1 MELREIE
8 VDGRAVRYRVEGAG
22 QPLVLV
28 HGLAGSW
35 RWWSRVVPALARRR
49 RVYLVDLPR
58 LGRAVRPEELSR
70 WFEGWI
76 DSVAISRADIVGHS
90 LGGLVA
96 AEVAAKRAGWTR
108 RLVLVAP
115 AGIPCGRSVAARVL
129 PLVTELLEIRR
140 DLPMVVADAIR
151 TQPLPLARGIGYTSR
166 CDVRALLP
174 DVRVPTLL
182 VWGRRDRLVPTA
194 IADEWLLR
202 LPDARLV
209 QLPCS
214 HVPLLE
220 APRELADHMLSFLDE
235 ELPNDARDEVGAGV
249 VDGVR
254 LVGDDDEPAVR

>member
-1 MELREIE
+1 MELRETE
-8 VDGRAVRYRVEGAG
+8 VDGRAVRYRVEGVG
-22 QPLVLV
+22 EPLVLV

-35 RWWSRVVPALARRR
+35 RWWSRVAPALAPRR

-58 LGRAVRPEELSR
+58 LGRAVRPEELSS
-70 WFEGWI
+70 WFERWI
-76 DSVAISRADIVGHS
+76 DSVAIPRADVAGHS

-115 AGIPCGRSVAARVL
+115 AGVPCGRGVGARVL
-129 PLVTELLEIRR
+129 PLAAELLEIRR
-140 DLPMVVADAIR
+140 DLPMVVADAVR
-151 TQPLPLARGIGYTSR
+151 TRALPLARGIGYASR
-166 CDVRALLP
+166 TDVRGVLP

-182 VWGRRDRLVPTA
+182 VWGRRDRLVPSA
-194 IADEWLLR
+194 IADEWLRR

-209 QLPCS
+209 QLDCS

-235 ELPNDARDEVGAGV
+235 ELPDDARDEVGARV
-249 VDGVR
+249 VDGVG
-254 LVGDDDEPAVR
+254 LAGNDDEPSAW